1 MVESYKKIRDYI
13 YEKTGIYIEEKR
25 LYFFKNRVFRRMKKI
40 GIDDPDTY
48 YNFLVNGEYS
58 ENELV
63 KLISEI
69 TVNETYFFREFPQLK
84 SFAEYALKDVISRKN
99 NKTIKV
105 LSAGCASGEEPYT
118 LSIILEEMLDG
129 EFNYKIDAFDID
141 PIMILKAKAGIYN
154 DYAVR
159 DVPKEY
165 LNKYFE
171 KDKENYK
178 IKDIIKNKVNIFNLN
193 LIEDNTY
200 EKLDDNYDFIFCR
213 NVFIYF
219 SDEIRK
225 KIITK
230 FYTILNEGGYI
241 FLGHSE
247 SINRITNAFKVVKA
261 NDFILYQKPW
271 NKGGNVNA

>member
-1 MVESYKKIRDYI
+1 MVEDYKKIRDYI
-13 YEKTGIYIEEKR
+13 YEKTGIYVEEKR
-25 LYFFKNRVFRRMKKI
+25 LYFFKNRVFKRMKNI
-40 GIDDPDTY
+40 GIEDPNIY

-58 ENELV
+58 KMELN

-84 SFAEYALKDVISRKN
+84 VFAEYALKDVINRKN

-118 LSIILEEMLDG
+118 LSIILKEMLDSD
-129 EFNYKIDAFDID
+129 FDYIIDAFDID

-165 LNKYFE
+165 LKKYFE
-171 KDKENYK
+171 EDKGNYK
-178 IKDIIKNKVNIFNLN
+178 VKDIIKNKVNIYNLN
-193 LIEDNTY
+193 LVEDETY
-200 EKLDDNYDFIFCR
+200 EKLDDDYDFIFCR

-225 KIITK
+225 NIIMK
-230 FYTILNEGGYI
+230 FYAILNEGGYI

-247 SINRITNAFKVVKA
+247 SINRITNAFRVIKA
-261 NDFILYQKPW
+261 NDFILYQKPY
-271 NKGGNVNA
+271 AQ